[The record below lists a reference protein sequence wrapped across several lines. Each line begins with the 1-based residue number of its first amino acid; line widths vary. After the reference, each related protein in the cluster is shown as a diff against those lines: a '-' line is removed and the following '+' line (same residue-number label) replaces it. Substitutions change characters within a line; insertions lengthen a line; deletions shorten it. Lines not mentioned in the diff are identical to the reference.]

1 MKFTCDRCDAQYMIS
16 DEKVGPNGVKVRCKK
31 CSHVILV
38 RRSVENGAAAA
49 ESPVPAPAPAPGG
62 SGEGLDAE
70 LGQAFDNA
78 FGDGPAKA
86 PAPGPDPDATQAVSP
101 EEAAGVLAG
110 SGWAAPAATEWY
122 VAIAQAQVGPVAL
135 VEVRRK

>member
-38 RRSVENGAAAA
+38 RRAVENGAAAA
-49 ESPVPAPAPAPGG
+49 EKPVVTPAPAPGG
-62 SGEGLDAE
+62 SGEGLEAE
-70 LGQAFDNA
+70 LGQAFDAA

-86 PAPGPDPDATQAVSP
+86 PAPGPDPDATQAVSQ
-101 EEAAGVLAG
+101 EEAANVLAR
-110 SGWAAPAATEWY
+110 SAPPEPAATEWY
-122 VAIAQAQVGPVAL
+122 VAIGQ
-135 VEVRRK
+135 